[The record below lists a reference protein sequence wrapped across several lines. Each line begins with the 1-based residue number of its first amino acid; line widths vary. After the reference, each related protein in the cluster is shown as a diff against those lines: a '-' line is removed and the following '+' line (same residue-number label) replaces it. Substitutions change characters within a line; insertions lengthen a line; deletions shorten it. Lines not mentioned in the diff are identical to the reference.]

1 MRRILLLLTLL
12 LLSASPALAGHG
24 PGGNRAAPQPISGG
38 ETGNG

>member
-1 MRRILLLLTLL
+1 MRRTLLLLVFL
-12 LLSASPALAGHG
+12 LLSASPTLAGSG